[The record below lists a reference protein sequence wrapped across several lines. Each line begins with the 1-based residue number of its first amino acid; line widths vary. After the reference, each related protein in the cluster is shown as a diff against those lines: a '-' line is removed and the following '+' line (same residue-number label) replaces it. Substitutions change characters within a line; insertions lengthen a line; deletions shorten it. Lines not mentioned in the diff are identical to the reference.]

1 MLRRPITPHG
11 ASLGALL
18 GSGSGRSAPAA
29 LARHGL
35 PAYADVE
42 SRGSVRMKARS
53 KPLKRRPVG
62 AAAVID
68 ETRTSLEGAAPIV
81 ERPDGFYWISP
92 AGRQQFGPFASAE
105 AARANRDLADDEAPE
120 PGASLREA
128 EDEIGI
134 ADWIDP
140 DTGEPAE
147 GRTVPRLSSD

>member
-1 MLRRPITPHG
+1 
-11 ASLGALL
+11 
-18 GSGSGRSAPAA
+18 
-29 LARHGL
+29 
-35 PAYADVE
+35 
-42 SRGSVRMKARS
+42 MKARS
-53 KPLKRRPVG
+53 KSLKRRPVG

-92 AGRQQFGPFASAE
+92 VGRQQFGPFASAE
-105 AARANRDLADDEAPE
+105 AARADRDLADDEAPE